1 MPTSVYIRRLLY
13 AAAISTTT
21 AVWGQQL
28 CSGEV
33 HLQPEAIRLY
43 SSIIP
48 DLSAPELMALWLM
61 ALYSKLYSD
70 LSLVPSL
77 PALTVVA
84 VLSLPDY
91 SGGDV
96 VGLRGQTDPHQP
108 TSDPP
113 LRALGC

>member
-33 HLQPEAIRLY
+33 HLQPQAIRLY

-48 DLSAPELMALWLM
+48 DLSAPELM

-108 TSDPP
+108 TPDPP

>member
-43 SSIIP
+43 SYYSR
-48 DLSAPELMALWLM
+48 PECSRA
-61 ALYSKLYSD
+61 D
-70 LSLVPSL
+70 G
-77 PALTVVA
+77 TVLKA
-84 VLSLPDY
+84 VLRPL
-91 SGGDV
+91 SGTV
-96 VGLRGQTDPHQP
+96 ITSAHCSRGTVI
-108 TSDPP
+108 T
-113 LRALGC
+113 

>member
-43 SSIIP
+43 SYYSR
-48 DLSAPELMALWLM
+48 PECSRA
-61 ALYSKLYSD
+61 D
-70 LSLVPSL
+70 G
-77 PALTVVA
+77 TVADGTVADGTVLKA
-84 VLSLPDY
+84 VLRPL
-91 SGGDV
+91 SGTV
-96 VGLRGQTDPHQP
+96 ITSAHCSRGTVI
-108 TSDPP
+108 T
-113 LRALGC
+113 